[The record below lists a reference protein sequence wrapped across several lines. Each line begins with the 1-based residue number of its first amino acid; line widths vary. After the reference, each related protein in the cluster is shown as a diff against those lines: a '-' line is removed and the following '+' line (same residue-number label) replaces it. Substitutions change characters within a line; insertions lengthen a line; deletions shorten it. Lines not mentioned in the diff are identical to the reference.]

1 MPTMSR
7 SPITAEPAEDG
18 LPTLAL
24 PPIHPGEI
32 LRDEMEALELSA
44 NALARALDVPP
55 NRITEILNGTRGIS
69 ADTALRLA
77 RYFGTSARFWMNLQT
92 SYDLAVAES
101 ERGGAIANRVQP
113 RAA

>member
-1 MPTMSR
+1 MSR
-7 SPITAEPAEDG
+7 SPITTEEAVV
-18 LPTLAL
+18 LNL

-32 LRDEMEALELSA
+32 LAEELATLGVSA

-55 NRITEILNGTRGIS
+55 NRVTEILNGKRAVT

-77 RYFGTSARFWMNLQT
+77 RYFGTTAKFWMNLQQ
-92 SYDLAVAES
+92 SYDLAIAE
-101 ERGGAIANRVQP
+101 RDHGAAIARAVRP